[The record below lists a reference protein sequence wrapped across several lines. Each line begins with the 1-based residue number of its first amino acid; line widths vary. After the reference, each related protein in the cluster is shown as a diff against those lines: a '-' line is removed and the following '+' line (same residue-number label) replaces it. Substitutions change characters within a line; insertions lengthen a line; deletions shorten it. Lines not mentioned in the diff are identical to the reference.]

1 MVRIMKPVWQD
12 RVLILLTH
20 KKALADE
27 IHIEPNPP
35 ADLLECYKKLN
46 SVFDDVIEAE
56 IKFRADLK

>member
-27 IHIEPNPP
+27 IHIGPNPP

-46 SVFDDVIEAE
+46 SIFDDVTEAE
-56 IKFRADLK
+56 IKVRADLK

>member
-27 IHIEPNPP
+27 IHIGPNPP

-46 SVFDDVIEAE
+46 SVFDDVIEVE